1 MKDTGRILSVAF
13 RSAKAALFRLT
24 AHHHSASFAERKA
37 TLAFAERKATLAVL
51 PALVLLIASGCR
63 QEMAEQPYY
72 RPLAPSRFFD
82 NRMSARDLVPGTV
95 ARGDLQGE
103 PELATGIR
111 GEAYAAEGIGLP
123 VARTDLD
130 QKPYVKEFP
139 FPVTEAVLAR
149 GRQRYNIY
157 CIVCH
162 GPLGYGDGIVVQRGF
177 TQPPSYH
184 TERLREAPPGYFVDV
199 IARGYGS
206 MPDYATHVPPADR
219 WAIAAYLRALQ
230 FSQHAPLDE
239 LPEAVKQRL
248 LRGEDDHAQR

>member
-1 MKDTGRILSVAF
+1 MSRRWRAVV
-13 RSAKAALFRLT
+13 SAM
-24 AHHHSASFAERKA
+24 
-37 TLAFAERKATLAVL
+37 
-51 PALVLLIASGCR
+51 VLLSCAACR
-63 QEMAEQPYY
+63 QQMADQPYY
-72 RPLAPSRFFD
+72 RPLEPSRFFD
-82 NRMSARDLVPGTV
+82 NRMSARGLVPGTV
-95 ARGDLQGE
+95 ARGDRQAE

-111 GEAYAAEGIGLP
+111 GDAYEVERIRLP

-177 TQPPSYH
+177 TRPPSYH
-184 TERLREAPPGYFVDV
+184 TERLRKAPPGYFVDV
-199 IARGYGS
+199 IARGFGS
-206 MPDYATHVPPADR
+206 MPDYATPVPPADR

-230 FSQHAPLDE
+230 FSQHAPLEE
-239 LPEAVKQRL
+239 LPEEVKQRL
-248 LRGEDDHAQR
+248 LQGEDNRARR